1 MGFLKKGKA
10 SQKQVAAAEKK
21 AEEQAEGYIRRFWL
35 PNDAETT
42 ITFLDGKLLPDGL
55 LDNTTFLEHQL
66 NLNGSWQNW
75 YACTSEDEPCPICE
89 GGDTPSLVGVFT
101 IIDHSEWTSKKDG
114 SKHKDEKRLFVAKRH
129 TLKQLQKIATK
140 RKGLTGITFDVSR
153 IGEKAASVGDMFDFV
168 QKKPLSF
175 FQKKY
180 KDAEAYD
187 YEEILTYKDA
197 QELREEGFGSLS
209 VGNEPE
215 VDEDEEGE
223 YEDDV

>member
-1 MGFLKKGKA
+1 M
-10 SQKQVAAAEKK
+10 AAADEKAK
-21 AEEQAEGYIRRFWL
+21 QMEEGFIRRFWM
-35 PNDAETT
+35 PKDAETT

-101 IIDHSEWTSKKDG
+101 VIDHSEWTSKKDG
-114 SKHKDEKRLFVAKRH
+114 SVHKDERRLFVAKRQ

-140 RKGLTGITFDVSR
+140 RKGLLGCTFEVSR

-168 QKKPLSF
+168 QKKTLSVLG
-175 FQKKY
+175 KKY
-180 KDAEAYD
+180 KEAMPYD
-187 YEEILTYKDA
+187 YQEILTYKTA
-197 QELREEGFGSLS
+197 QELRDEGFGSLT
-209 VGNEPE
+209 VGAEPD
-215 VDEDEEGE
+215 VDDDDEEAQ
-223 YEDDV
+223 YDDDV